1 METSPFPKSFQFGVS
16 TAAFQI
22 EGSLEQD
29 GRGPSIWDEFAQI
42 PGKIVDGSFPSV
54 SCNHYADWEEDIRRL
69 QDLEVDAYR
78 FSLAWPRILPEGTGQ
93 PNSKGIAF
101 YDRLI
106 DRLLEAG
113 IKPWVTLYHWDLP
126 LALHHS
132 GCGWHNP
139 GIVPAFTEY
148 CDLCF
153 RTYGDRVRDWITF
166 NEPWCTA
173 VLGYGTGYFAPG
185 IRDREACYLAG
196 HHQLIAHGKV
206 SRLYRDGFK
215 STQNGRIG
223 MANNCDYRHPASGAP
238 ADQEAAQRA
247 LEFFLGWFADPLYL
261 GDYPE
266 SMRDTLGPLLPKFTE
281 QERSEIQGSC
291 DFFALNHYTTN
302 LAAAPKG
309 MIGTNFA
316 SGNGGFMEDLGVD
329 LSNDPSWENTHRDWR
344 IVPWGLTRLLEW
356 IDRRYGHPE
365 IFITENGFS
374 ISGDNPEDLI
384 NDPDRIRYTLA
395 YLNAASDAIN
405 SGVDLRGYFHWCLA
419 DDFDWANGY
428 SCRFG
433 LYHTDGETGSKR
445 IKRSGKWYA
454 EYIRQHHNSAK

>member
-22 EGSLEQD
+22 EGSLDKD
-29 GRGPSIWDEFAQI
+29 GRGTSIWDEFARR
-42 PGKIVDGSFPSV
+42 PGTIADGSFPAV
-54 SCNHYADWEEDIRRL
+54 SCNHYVDWEEDVRRL
-69 QDLEVDAYR
+69 QHLGVDAYR
-78 FSLAWPRILPEGTGQ
+78 FSLAWPRIFPDGKGK
-93 PNSKGIAF
+93 PNPKGVAF

-113 IKPWVTLYHWDLP
+113 IRPWVTLYHWDLP

-132 GCGWHNP
+132 GCGWDRP
-139 GIVPAFTEY
+139 EIIPVFTDY
-148 CDLCF
+148 CELCF
-153 RTYGDRVRDWITF
+153 RTYGDRVQNWITF

-185 IRDREACYLAG
+185 IRDRAACYRAG
-196 HHQLIAHGKV
+196 HHQLIAHGKAAA
-206 SRLYRDGFK
+206 LYRESFR

-223 MANNCDYRHPASGAP
+223 MANNCDYRHPSSP
-238 ADQEAAQRA
+238 TNEDRAAAERA

-261 GDYPE
+261 GDYPQ
-266 SMRDTLGPLLPKFTE
+266 SMRDTLGNLLPEFTE
-281 QERSEIQGSC
+281 AEKRDIMGSC

-302 LAAAPKG
+302 LASAPEG
-309 MIGTNFA
+309 SVGTNHA

-356 IDRRYGHPE
+356 IDRRYGHPM
-365 IFITENGFS
+365 IHITENGFS
-374 ISGDNPEDLI
+374 IVGDTFEDLI
-384 NDPDRIRYTLA
+384 NDGDRIRYTQA
-395 YLNAASDAIN
+395 YLDACADAIRR
-405 SGVDLRGYFHWCLA
+405 GVDLRGYFHWCLA

-433 LYHTDGETGSKR
+433 LYHTDGNTGSKH
-445 IKRSGKWYA
+445 IKRSGDWYA
-454 EYIRQHHNSAK
+454 ELIRQHHKSAK